1 MINNIDTK
9 GNCNIC
15 PRNCNI
21 DRTEKKGFCGSDSK
35 ILITRAAP
43 HMWEEPCIS
52 GKNGSGAVFFSGCNL
67 HCVYC
72 QNKAIS
78 DGGVGKEVSIER
90 LAQIFLDLQA
100 KNVYNINLV
109 TPTHY
114 ALSIKEAVMLARNG
128 CRHLISD
135 TDKLLP
141 INAEYKLG
149 DKEEFYERLNIPV
162 VYNCGGYE
170 SVETVKA
177 LEDTVDIWMP
187 DFKYMSAETAKK
199 YSNCPDYFERT
210 TEALDE
216 MVRQIKT
223 KGGIKFQRLA
233 FDKNISSSEGEQCS
247 SGEEISASLTDE
259 IEYSSGSKIM
269 TQGIIVRHMM
279 LPGHIGE
286 SKRILRFLHDRYGN
300 DIYISIMSQYTPMPQ
315 ILESDRFPEL
325 KQKVDRDE
333 YNRLVDFALKIG
345 IENAFIQEEDVAS
358 ESFIPAFD
366 CEGV

>member
-1 MINNIDTK
+1 MSAKQTDEVYMPEFVEV
-9 GNCNIC
+9 CNIC
-15 PRNCNI
+15 PRNCGI
-21 DRTEKKGFCGSDSK
+21 DRNVKKGFCGSDSR
-35 ILITRAAP
+35 IMITRAAP

-90 LAQIFLDLQA
+90 LAEIFLDLQD

-114 ALSIKEAVMLARNG
+114 ALAIKEAVKLARKRCDRG
-128 CRHLISD
+128 TVLSVTSRC
-135 TDKLLP
+135 
-141 INAEYKLG
+141 
-149 DKEEFYERLNIPV
+149 DKENRPYCHADGLKNDSISTRENIRKLHIPV

-170 SVETVKA
+170 SVETIKA

-187 DFKYMSAETAKK
+187 DFKYMSSETAKK
-199 YSNCPDYFERT
+199 YSNCPDYFERA

-216 MVRQIKT
+216 MVRQIRG
-223 KGGIKFQRLA
+223 KGGTRFQL
-233 FDKNISSSEGEQCS
+233 FPDSSE
-247 SGEEISASLTDE
+247 DNVV
-259 IEYSSGSKIM
+259 IM
-269 TQGIIVRHMM
+269 TQGVIVRHMM

-286 SKRILRFLHDRYGN
+286 SKRILRFLHERYGN

-325 KQKVDRDE
+325 KTKVDRDE

-366 CEGV
+366 CEGA